1 MLAKVQSGAT
11 IGLDGV
17 PIEVEVD
24 VANRGF
30 PTFTIV
36 GLPNK
41 AIDEAKERVRT
52 AIINAGFAMPDSR
65 ITINLA
71 PADIPKE
78 GSGFD
83 LPIAIGILAAA
94 GFVKKEIL
102 ADSLLLGE
110 LSLEGKLRRVT
121 GVLPIAMLA
130 KQKKIKHLFVPA
142 ENADE
147 ATLIENVDV
156 YPIHNLIDLILFLN
170 RQKTIDKAAVKQLSS
185 VVADEVF
192 GMVFEDIRGQ
202 EQAKRAL
209 EIAAAGMHNVHL
221 KGPPGAGK
229 TLLSR
234 AFPSILPPMEKT
246 EILEVTKIYS
256 IAGLLQ
262 QQYFIDKRP
271 FRSPH
276 HTTSR
281 IGLIGGGTNP
291 APGEISL
298 AHRGV
303 LFMDELPEFP
313 RSVIEA
319 LRQPLEDGIVTISR
333 AAGSLTF
340 PSRFLLLAA
349 SNPCPCGYL
358 GHPRKHC
365 RCLPGSILQY
375 KKKLSGPLLD
385 RIDLHVDVPP
395 VDEEKL
401 TAEFKAES
409 SADIRR
415 RVIDARETQKQRL
428 KKTGIQTNGEMST
441 ADIKKFCRLEQKA
454 ADLLKQ
460 AIVKLSLS
468 ARSYFKTIKLAQTIT
483 DLGGQEE
490 IKMAHIAEALQF
502 RAHDEG

>member
-1 MLAKVQSGAT
+1 MLAKVLSGAT

-52 AIINAGFAMPDSR
+52 AIVNAGFAMPDSR

-94 GFVKKEIL
+94 GFVEKEIL
-102 ADSLLLGE
+102 TDSLLLGE
-110 LSLEGKLRRVT
+110 LSLEGKLRRVS

-147 ATLIENVDV
+147 ATLIENVNI
-156 YPIHNLIDLILFLN
+156 YPVHNLLDLILFLN
-170 RQKTIDKAAVKQLSS
+170 HQKTIDKAVVKQLSS
-185 VVADEVF
+185 IVADEVF

-319 LRQPLEDGIVTISR
+319 LRQPLEDGAVSISR

-358 GHPRKHC
+358 GHPKKHC

-401 TAEFKAES
+401 TAEFRAES

-415 RVIDARETQKQRL
+415 RVIDARDRQKQRL

-490 IKMAHIAEALQF
+490 IKTAHIAEALQF